1 MSGSLRPTGALG
13 ILGFVYRT
21 YTGEALAVE
30 PASDSGAGGPGIHS
44 AAHSAQSGF
53 SPSRCS
59 VQGSGGRG
67 YAEWWQYVKY
77 GLILSMAAALLAW
90 KRDAIYVLW
99 CTLAGYLLFD
109 DAFRFHEQVGARI
122 ADILPFE
129 SIAGLRGQ
137 DVGELFVYA
146 LVGAVFASG
155 MLLTYVRRNAESGV
169 LLLRTCLFVGAL
181 AFFAVGLDM
190 LNIMT
195 GDVRGAIL
203 VEDGGEML
211 VISGMLVMVFD
222 RFYVKLG
229 RRRQAAALP
238 EQRGYASAPSAETS
252 ASSTRAR

>member
-1 MSGSLRPTGALG
+1 MLADLVFIALHIVHNQTSLLP
-13 ILGFVYRT
+13 
-21 YTGEALAVE
+21 
-30 PASDSGAGGPGIHS
+30 D
-44 AAHSAQSGF
+44 AAF
-53 SPSRCS
+53 K
-59 VQGSGGRG
+59 VQADGG

-190 LNIMT
+190 ANIMT
-195 GDVRGAIL
+195 GDVRGAVL
-203 VEDGGEML
+203 LEEGGEML

-222 RFYVKLG
+222 LFYVKLG

-238 EQRGYASAPSAETS
+238 EQRGYAFAPSAETS

>member
-1 MSGSLRPTGALG
+1 VLADLVFIALRVVHNQTSLLP
-13 ILGFVYRT
+13 
-21 YTGEALAVE
+21 
-30 PASDSGAGGPGIHS
+30 S
-44 AAHSAQSGF
+44 AAF
-53 SPSRCS
+53 K
-59 VQGSGGRG
+59 VQADGG

-77 GLILSMAAALLAW
+77 GLILAMAAALLAW

-137 DVGELFVYA
+137 DVG
-146 LVGAVFASG
+146 
-155 MLLTYVRRNAESGV
+155 
-169 LLLRTCLFVGAL
+169 
-181 AFFAVGLDM
+181 
-190 LNIMT
+190 
-195 GDVRGAIL
+195 VRGAVL
-203 VEDGGEML
+203 LEEGGEML

-238 EQRGYASAPSAETS
+238 EQRGYAFAPSAETS